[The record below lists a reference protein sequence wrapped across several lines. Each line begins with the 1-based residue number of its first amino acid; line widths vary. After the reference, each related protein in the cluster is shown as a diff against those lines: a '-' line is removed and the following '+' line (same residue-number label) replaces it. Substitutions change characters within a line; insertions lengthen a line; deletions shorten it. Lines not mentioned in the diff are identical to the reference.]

1 VNWARRILGEMTGC
15 ASIGTVEVGTPMMV
29 GTTPISGKRRP
40 AYKKVANQ
48 PKTKRKPVSE
58 SMTADVAPTLVGVAP
73 ELMARRRE
81 EINRGPKKPIK
92 KKSAVESILGEAES
106 LIPDGAED
114 LLSTKELEAKK
125 KTDVEVE
132 VLGSEDLLEPA
143 LALVA
148 PDTTPNATRE
158 LDPSLVPNRDPALD
172 TLLGQKPV
180 KGPEPTPK
188 KGPEPLTI
196 TKPVESKSTPSEELP
211 SGDMPRPPGD
221 FLKPI
226 GGFGESKEAP
236 KVELVVGSGQSIVGS
251 AMTEG
256 ELGAASMPVPQEGD
270 INKTMDVF
278 RRFHRV

>member
-1 VNWARRILGEMTGC
+1 
-15 ASIGTVEVGTPMMV
+15 MMV
-29 GTTPISGKRRP
+29 GTTPINGKRRP
-40 AYKKVANQ
+40 AFKKVVGQ

-73 ELMARRRE
+73 EIMAKRRE
-81 EINRGPKKPIK
+81 DVNRPLKKPLK
-92 KKSAVESILGEAES
+92 KKSAIESILGEAEVTS
-106 LIPDGAED
+106 LIPDEAED
-114 LLSTKELEAKK
+114 LLSTKEIEDKK
-125 KTDVEVE
+125 KSEVEVE

-180 KGPEPTPK
+180 SGPKPAPK
-188 KGPEPLTI
+188 KTPDPLTV
-196 TKPVESKSTPSEELP
+196 TKPVESKSTPSEDLP
-211 SGDMPRPPGD
+211 GGEMPRPPGD

-226 GGFGESKEAP
+226 GGFTGESKETP

-256 ELGAASMPVPQEGD
+256 ELGAASMPTPQEGN
-270 INKTMDVF
+270 INRTMDVF